1 MATLTTTITESI
13 PDLVDGTTRSNV
25 ISEDYTVDDI
35 LERIVTIG
43 TAEVTLYTT
52 HATVAQGGVFND
64 NFVKYARISN
74 MHASQTLTIRV
85 TNAGADEALFKIKA
99 GESFIL
105 NGHDDMCSFNEGTA
119 NATLHAISSVK
130 AAGSGAGTP
139 VEIFVAS
146 SNS

>member
-1 MATLTTTITESI
+1 MATLTTTITESVT
-13 PDLVDGTTRSNV
+13 LVDGTTRSNV

-52 HATVAQGGVFND
+52 HATVAQGSVFND

-85 TNAGADEALFKIKA
+85 TNDGADEALFKIKA

-119 NATLHAISSVK
+119 DTSLHAISSIK

>member
-1 MATLTTTITESI
+1 MPTLTTTITEAVA
-13 PDLVDGTTRSNV
+13 LVDGTTRSNV
-25 ISEDYTVDDI
+25 ISEEYTVDDI

-43 TAEVTLYTT
+43 AAEVTLYTT
-52 HATVAQGGVFND
+52 HASVAEGNVFND

-74 MHASQTLTIRV
+74 MHASQTLNIRV
-85 TNAGADEALFKIKA
+85 TNAGTDEALFKIKA

-119 NATLHAISSVK
+119 DATLHAISSIK

-146 SNS
+146 SSS